1 MACEGCQRRREKLRK
16 LLAMAQQRFDALLR
30 PAQPKPLETR
40 TVNPNPDPLQDLPT
54 KSEENT

>member
-16 LLAMAQQRFDALLR
+16 LLAMAQERFDALLR

-40 TVNPNPDPLQDLPT
+40 TVNPKPDPLQDLPT
-54 KSEENT
+54 KSE